1 LKLRRGRHE
10 YLGRPRQ
17 ERGPAPPVGRHAIS
31 APLQAD
37 IPSLAETA
45 SLDGRKL
52 LAMHGTV
59 PKTVRILKSA
69 AAGSGLTYGA

>member
-1 LKLRRGRHE
+1 MSTWDA
-10 YLGRPRQ
+10 
-17 ERGPAPPVGRHAIS
+17 PAKSGALPPVGRHANS

-52 LAMHGTV
+52 LAMHGTG
-59 PKTVRILKSA
+59 PKAVRILKSA
-69 AAGSGLTYGA
+69 AAGSGLIYGA